1 MTMDTTAAS
10 SSLHLHVDPF
20 SGAAGDMLLASCL
33 DASPDPAAL
42 LHYVN
47 ASLKNGMPEIADEFD
62 VRMEKVWRGG
72 MGSIAGRRVVV
83 WSKWGDRMAPVP
95 KKGKGSDSSGVGA
108 GGGDGMGLGVTA
120 KETVVRNGT
129 TTHMAMAAKETVV
142 RNGTTTHMAMAAK
155 ETVVRNGTTT
165 HMAMAAK
172 ETVVRTARP
181 LTWP

>member
-108 GGGDGMGLGVTA
+108 GGGDGDDQHQPGGQQHGKGLVGHDRIPSPESCGWRV
-120 KETVVRNGT
+120 EIR
-129 TTHMAMAAKETVV
+129 
-142 RNGTTTHMAMAAK
+142 
-155 ETVVRNGTTT
+155 
-165 HMAMAAK
+165 
-172 ETVVRTARP
+172 ARH
-181 LTWP
+181 